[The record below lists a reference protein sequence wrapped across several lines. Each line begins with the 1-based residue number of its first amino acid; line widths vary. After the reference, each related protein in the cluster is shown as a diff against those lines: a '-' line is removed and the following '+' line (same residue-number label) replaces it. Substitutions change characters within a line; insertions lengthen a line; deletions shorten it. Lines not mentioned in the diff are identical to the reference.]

1 MKRPR
6 RTHITVASAL
16 EGQHGDHV
24 ILPAVRI
31 SDFSYGRL
39 EETGTL
45 VALMTF
51 SDLSGPDGRRESIP
65 AYLVL
70 SDVDGDPED
79 GDFLEIGIGL
89 LAFSPERAIPLLIA
103 TDMEKSKVIERPVD
117 WNEDLRLVESAG

>member
-70 SDVDGDPED
+70 SDVDPED

-89 LAFSPERAIPLLIA
+89 LASCPSPEIPLLIA